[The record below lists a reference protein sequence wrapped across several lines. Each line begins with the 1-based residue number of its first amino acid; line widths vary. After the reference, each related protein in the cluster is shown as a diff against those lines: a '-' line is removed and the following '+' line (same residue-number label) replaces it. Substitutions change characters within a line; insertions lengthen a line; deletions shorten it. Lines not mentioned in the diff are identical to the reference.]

1 MKAMLLA
8 AGAGRRLKPLTDTLP
23 KPLLEVKG
31 KSLIEHHLAY
41 LQSAGIKDVVINVR
55 HLASMIEAKLG
66 DGSSHGINILW
77 SREEQLLET
86 GGGVKQAL
94 PLLGEEEFLLFS
106 ADTYATFDL
115 ARLRQPLASG
125 ILGRLSMVPNPPHHL
140 EGDFAINEAGR
151 LTSTGDKLTWAAA
164 GLFSPHLVRDVPE
177 DCFKLRQVFDRA
189 VAKEQLEGFVHRGYW
204 QDVGTWERYEAL
216 KNDGGEND

>member
-31 KSLIEHHLAY
+31 KSLIEHHLAH

-94 PLLGEEEFLLFS
+94 PLLGEEEFYSS
-106 ADTYATFDL
+106 APILMQHLISRGSGSPSRLVSL
-115 ARLRQPLASG
+115 AG
-125 ILGRLSMVPNPPHHL
+125 
-140 EGDFAINEAGR
+140 
-151 LTSTGDKLTWAAA
+151 
-164 GLFSPHLVRDVPE
+164 
-177 DCFKLRQVFDRA
+177 
-189 VAKEQLEGFVHRGYW
+189 
-204 QDVGTWERYEAL
+204 
-216 KNDGGEND
+216 